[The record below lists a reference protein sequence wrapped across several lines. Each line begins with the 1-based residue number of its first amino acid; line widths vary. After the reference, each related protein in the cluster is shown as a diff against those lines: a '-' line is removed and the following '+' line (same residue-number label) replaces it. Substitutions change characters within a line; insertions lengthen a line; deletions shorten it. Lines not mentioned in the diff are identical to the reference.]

1 MSSHPVSDPSS
12 SDGRY
17 DFLTDGPADALEPQP
32 QPQPEPEQ
40 PAVRAQV
47 QHDARPRHRWW
58 DTVLGL
64 LFFLFL
70 RAGSWACSLP
80 AWLTLLLHFTSG
92 LPLVWF
98 FATLAAWLVAGV
110 LRYLV
115 IRFARWG
122 AADPPENKDN
132 KNPYS
137 RKK

>member
-1 MSSHPVSDPSS
+1 MSSHPLSDPSAPHN
-12 SDGRY
+12 RY
-17 DFLTDGPADALEPQP
+17 DFLTDGPSAP
-32 QPQPEPEQ
+32 PEPEPEPVPAQ
-40 PAVRAQV
+40 PELPPERRAL
-47 QHDARPRHRWW
+47 PRHRWL

-70 RAGSWACSLP
+70 RVESWACSIP

-92 LPLVWF
+92 LSLAWF
-98 FATLAAWLVAGV
+98 FATLAAWLIAGV

-115 IRFARWG
+115 IRFARWSV
-122 AADPPENKDN
+122 ADPPQKKEN